1 MKIRKVSCPVGGY
14 GVPIDR
20 ASFPWLGPILPRRN
34 CLGSRLAR
42 LIHPTISGRA
52 KCLQSVTWHR
62 GRRYNGKL
70 SPGDAVLSRLEL
82 PPDVL
87 IGTLSGGWKKRVA
100 LAQALRVRAG
110 DEQAATE
117 LVRSYEP
124 AIRRAAR
131 VRMTDVRLR
140 RVLDSMDIC
149 QSVMASFFVRAASG
163 LYDLETPEQLLRL
176 LATMARNTIITA
188 INPNYPLTVVTRP
201 TPVQQKAFDLLGLA
215 V

>member
-1 MKIRKVSCPVGGY
+1 MHAG
-14 GVPIDR
+14 
-20 ASFPWLGPILPRRN
+20 
-34 CLGSRLAR
+34 
-42 LIHPTISGRA
+42 ISPM
-52 KCLQSVTWHR
+52 S
-62 GRRYNGKL
+62 
-70 SPGDAVLSRLEL
+70 SPDAFREL
-82 PPDVL
+82 LD
-87 IGTLSGGWKKRVA
+87 
-100 LAQALRVRAG
+100 RVRAG

-176 LATMARNTIITA
+176 LATMARNKLANQANHHRAARRDQRRIEGGEAA
-188 INPNYPLTVVTRP
+188 IDVAGRDPRPSMQASARELLDEVHRRLTP
-201 TPVQQKAFDLLGLA
+201 E
-215 V
+215 